1 MKGTENSEENY
12 SLTEN
17 GFITHVLKKFNIEH
31 KRGLL
36 AIFILCLTWLP
47 LVIIT
52 AIDGTLYSGT
62 GLPFLKDLAIQ
73 GRLLVGIFM
82 LILIKHLVYRH
93 IPRVLQYI
101 AEVLIP
107 PNEKERFIS
116 GPLRL
121 AKKRTDSK
129 WSEIILVLGI
139 AIFAFSP
146 ADPASLFMTQRES
159 GTWLISLKDGK
170 ETLSFAGKWAQYI
183 SIPIFQFLLLRWL
196 WRYLVW
202 IILLFRISKVN
213 LILKPTHPDGS
224 GGIGIIFLAQRNFLL
239 FFVACGMAISC
250 VMINFL
256 LHTGISFET
265 LKIQILGFIIFS
277 IIMIILPL
285 LFFIRKLAKTKY
297 DGQLELSRAGLNM
310 SNKYEEEWVKP
321 MGSEKIIAEDTV
333 DPSTQVDYSGVYLL
347 LQELRIIPIRL
358 GDIMIMAFS
367 LYLPFIPIFFIEFS
381 VVELLQKLMGLLV

>member
-1 MKGTENSEENY
+1 MKGTEYSEENF

-17 GFITHVLKKFNIEH
+17 GFITLVLKKFKLEQ

-36 AIFILCLTWLP
+36 AILVLCISWLP

-52 AIDGTLYSGT
+52 AIDGTLYAET

-82 LILIKHLVYRH
+82 LILIKHIVYRQ

-107 PNEKERFIS
+107 PNEKERFIT
-116 GPLRL
+116 GALRR
-121 AKKRTDSK
+121 AQKSTDSK
-129 WSEIILVLGI
+129 WSEIVLLLII
-139 AIFAFSP
+139 AIYALGP
-146 ADPASLFMTQRES
+146 ADPTTLFMTHRDS
-159 GTWLISLKDGK
+159 GSWLISNNEGK
-170 ETLSFAGKWAQYI
+170 EVLSFAGNWAQYV

-196 WRYLVW
+196 WRYMVW
-202 IILLFRISKVN
+202 VILLYRISRVN

-224 GGIGIIFLAQRNFLL
+224 GGIGIIFLAQRNFLM

-250 VMINFL
+250 VMVNFL
-256 LHTGISFET
+256 LNTGISFDT
-265 LKIQILGFIIFS
+265 LKIQILGYIIFS
-277 IIMIILPL
+277 IIMIIFPL
-285 LFFIRKLAKTKY
+285 LFFMRKLAKTKY
-297 DGQLELSRAGLNM
+297 DGQFELSRAGLNM
-310 SNKYEEEWVKP
+310 SNKYEKEWVNT
-321 MGSEKIIAEDTV
+321 MGNEKRIAEDTV
-333 DPSTQVDYSGVYLL
+333 DPSMQCDYSGVYIL

-358 GDIMIMAFS
+358 GDVMIMAFA
-367 LYLPFIPIFFIEFS
+367 LYLPFIPIFFIQFS

>member
-1 MKGTENSEENY
+1 MKGTENNEENF

-52 AIDGTLYSGT
+52 SIDGTLYSGT

-82 LILIKHLVYRH
+82 LILIKHLVYRQ
-93 IPRVLQYI
+93 IPQVLHYI

-116 GPLRL
+116 GPLLL

-146 ADPASLFMTQRES
+146 ADQASLFMTQRGS

-170 ETLSFAGKWAQYI
+170 EVLSFAGKWAQYI

-202 IILLFRISKVN
+202 VILLFHISKEN

-256 LHTGISFET
+256 LQTGISFET

-285 LFFIRKLAKTKY
+285 FFFIRKLAKTKY

-310 SNKYEEEWVKP
+310 SKKYEEEWVKP
-321 MGSEKIIAEDTV
+321 MGTEKNISEDTV
-333 DPSTQVDYSGVYLL
+333 DPSIQVDYAGVYSL

-358 GDIMIMAFS
+358 GDLMIMAFA